1 MDLILMFNLIQ
12 SINPQPEQQFD
23 QVCEKKA
30 IKGFVKGE
38 EFSLNP
44 YLVGWL

>member
-1 MDLILMFNLIQ
+1 MDLILLFIQ

-38 EFSLNP
+38 EISLNP